1 MYISRQR
8 INIRLISQTTFYFNE
23 GVYLTKKNLIY
34 VIYFV
39 LNLSIQTYILHE
51 ETIILANQAQNKLNL
66 T

>member
-8 INIRLISQTTFYFNE
+8 INIKLISQTTFFLNK
-23 GVYLTKKNLIY
+23 GVYLTKKILIY

-39 LNLSIQTYILHE
+39 LNVSIQTYILHE
-51 ETIILANQAQNKLNL
+51 ETIFLVNQAQNKLNL